1 MVIPCPCWKGQG
13 GAGRECFITR
23 WECLSSVFSACNV
36 LSRSSHLVPI
46 TPGIQAAAKLR
57 IAVKHP
63 NKHARKCH
71 TIHHALPMESRALER
86 RHNSSCFFFF
96 FRDTRQQQAGSWLM
110 CCDCRSPCTAWG
122 HDSHGWRPC
131 VLSLWLSWEIGLLS
145 CLGSSPYSAFS
156 LSVRTYK
163 PCCPLALWVVA

>member
-1 MVIPCPCWKGQG
+1 MLKRS
-13 GAGRECFITR
+13 GRGR
-23 WECLSSVFSACNV
+23 SVLLPDENAYLLFFSACNV

-46 TPGIQAAAKLR
+46 TPGIQAATKLR

-71 TIHHALPMESRALER
+71 TIHHALPMESRALQR
-86 RHNSSCFFFF
+86 RHNSSCFFVFF

-110 CCDCRSPCTAWG
+110 CCDCRSPCTAGG

-163 PCCPLALWVVA
+163 PCWPLALWVVA